1 MNNIENLKIKG
12 GEYVFLAVFVAII
25 AYSFG
30 EAVGRDNT
38 KASFLD
44 SAYISYC
51 DDSGEICY
59 LDTDDGEKAVS
70 CSSHDKCLVVSK

>member
-1 MNNIENLKIKG
+1 MNNIENLKNKG
-12 GEYVFLAVFVAII
+12 GEYIFLAVFVAII

-44 SAYISYC
+44 SAYI
-51 DDSGEICY
+51 Y
-59 LDTDDGEKAVS
+59 LIVMI
-70 CSSHDKCLVVSK
+70 VVKFVI